1 MWSPEREAEAP
12 AGGDPAGLLPPEWE
26 EDEEQPTFQEQ
37 KVCFL
42 SFIRNLEIIARL
54 CIAVIT
60 WPKANTKFS
69 LD

>member
-1 MWSPEREAEAP
+1 MRTTGMRLER
-12 AGGDPAGLLPPEWE
+12 E

-37 KVCFL
+37 NVYFL

>member
-1 MWSPEREAEAP
+1 MRTK
-12 AGGDPAGLLPPEWE
+12 GMRLEWE

-37 KVCFL
+37 KVYFL

-60 WPKANTKFS
+60 WPKVNTKFS